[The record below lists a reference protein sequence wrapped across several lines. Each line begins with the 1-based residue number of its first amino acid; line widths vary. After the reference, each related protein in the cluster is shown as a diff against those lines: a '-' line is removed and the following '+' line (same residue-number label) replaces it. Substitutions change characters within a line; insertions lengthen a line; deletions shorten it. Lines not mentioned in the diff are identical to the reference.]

1 MFWVLAWDIGQQP
14 TEEALDGSTPGNQ
27 LLATTERRRKEML
40 QKFFAKMQKEGGQ
53 GLTEYAL
60 ILVLVSVAMVGGLT
74 LLSGGISN
82 AYSAV
87 VSALTPTP

>member
-1 MFWVLAWDIGQQP
+1 MAWNLDNNRPRRPLTGQR
-14 TEEALDGSTPGNQ
+14 LGNQ

>member
-1 MFWVLAWDIGQQP
+1 
-14 TEEALDGSTPGNQ
+14 
-27 LLATTERRRKEML
+27 ML